1 MSDSSL
7 DPFGLGEAPATSA
20 STAATPP
27 PPPPPMTGDHHPAL
41 PMLVLVYLG
50 ALAVVASLTGLG
62 LLLAMLAPL
71 RQERAA
77 ARLAEK
83 PIRSFLLGAVC
94 LLLPLVALHV
104 LFRHHLPIGRGFLV
118 CLLIVG
124 VVCGLATCARALG
137 ARALP
142 GRPPIMQTAL
152 GLGALALALVA
163 PPGWLAALIAIPL
176 GLGAWITARR

>member
-1 MSDSSL
+1 MSDSLL
-7 DPFGLGEAPATSA
+7 DPFGLGEGPATTA
-20 STAATPP
+20 STAETPP
-27 PPPPPMTGDHHPAL
+27 PPPAMGGHHPAL
-41 PMLVLVYLG
+41 PMLVLIYLA
-50 ALAVVASLTGLG
+50 ALAVVTSLTGLG
-62 LLLAMLAPL
+62 LLLAMLAPS

-77 ARLAEK
+77 ARIAEK
-83 PIRSFLLGAVC
+83 PVASFLLGAVC
-94 LLLPLVALHV
+94 LLVPLGALHV
-104 LFRHHLPIGRGFLV
+104 LFRHHLRIGRGFLV

-176 GLGAWITARR
+176 GLGAWITARRA